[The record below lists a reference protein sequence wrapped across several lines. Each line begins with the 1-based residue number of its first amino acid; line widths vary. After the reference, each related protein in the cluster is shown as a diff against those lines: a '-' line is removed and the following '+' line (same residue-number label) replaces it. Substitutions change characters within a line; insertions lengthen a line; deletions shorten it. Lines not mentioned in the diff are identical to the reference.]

1 MEGRGFFCVFLAMEN
16 CLKEKTYIYIP
27 MKKKKNH
34 TLLTCIFAFLSKTMI
49 SLNSVAV
56 HNLLFFF
63 FFFILT
69 KLPSI
74 GLFGAFIFMAP

>member
-1 MEGRGFFCVFLAMEN
+1 
-16 CLKEKTYIYIP
+16 
-27 MKKKKNH
+27 MKKQKNH

-56 HNLLFFF
+56 HNLLFFPFF